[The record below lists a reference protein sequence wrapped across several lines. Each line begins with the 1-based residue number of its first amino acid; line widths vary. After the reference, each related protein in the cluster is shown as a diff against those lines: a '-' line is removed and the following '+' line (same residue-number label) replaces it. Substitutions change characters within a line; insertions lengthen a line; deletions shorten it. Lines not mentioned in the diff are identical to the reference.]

1 MLLQLERAGVAVAVE
16 PKRIEAALERDPP
29 FKGDPKR
36 S

>member
-1 MLLQLERAGVAVAVE
+1 MLLQLERVGVAVAVA
-16 PKRIEAALERDPP
+16 PGRIEVALERDPP